1 VHFAAVF
8 NGSKHGSILQFNRE
22 NYKAYKNS
30 AKIIQKF
37 TVRPGGEGDR
47 TFAPESLIV
56 TYKLHESCCNLV
68 NIAEAIYIR
77 RNIRFYRATSMHS
90 ADYAVARCLSVCRY
104 SVDTAEHI
112 LNFLP
117 PENPTIIVFLYQTV
131 CIRRPC

>member
-1 VHFAAVF
+1 L
-8 NGSKHGSILQFNRE
+8 LQFLTAVNTE
-22 NYKAYKNS
+22 AFYSSIAKLQSLQKQCKNYP
-30 AKIIQKF
+30 KIHGQ
-37 TVRPGGEGDR
+37 TWGGR
-47 TFAPESLIV
+47 VIAPSPLNTPLIV